1 MILAANRIPNE
12 SLGASRRVLTN
23 IKIML
28 VFQSNV
34 LKHSCF
40 LSLPFLID
48 VTFVCF
54 TEIRVLSS
62 QISRDSQV
70 MQKICG
76 QSADICASECYKM
89 AGGLGRRSS
98 QLLLFLIYF

>member
-1 MILAANRIPNE
+1 MIVAANRIPNE
-12 SLGASRRVLTN
+12 SLGASRRVRTN

-40 LSLPFLID
+40 LSLRFLIN
-48 VTFVCF
+48 VTSACF
-54 TEIRVLSS
+54 TEICVLSS
-62 QISRDSQV
+62 QMSRDSQFNK
-70 MQKICG
+70 KICG

-89 AGGLGRRSS
+89 AT
-98 QLLLFLIYF
+98 